1 MRAPLASPALARHD
15 RFAFEMKKP
24 GKRANA
30 GRAGNF
36 TGDPMMNPSHVGVKV
51 GVRTKHML
59 PPQNRL
65 PFQFRPDPVALDQL
79 RLPRTARALFVAIL
93 DDAKSKGW
101 KSRRCNAT
109 LARILGCSTMT
120 VKRGLARLESL
131 GLIRR
136 DYTADGRTRLG
147 IHVTWEGVEH
157 SRAAEQAS
165 VEQPCSTGGT
175 PAFRGVEHS
184 RSTSSE
190 SGVQSER
197 EQTGPISLSTE
208 EDEEQAALFEQ
219 LGPAEYLR
227 MMVRKGR
234 EQMDTLKPAT
244 PPPAPSSPARPS
256 ENALRFTLG
265 SMVGQLGAALSLN
278 ELRPPRRRR

>member
-1 MRAPLASPALARHD
+1 MRAMLFPL
-15 RFAFEMKKP
+15 FEMKKP

-30 GRAGNF
+30 GRARNF
-36 TGDPMMNPSHVGVKV
+36 SGDPMMNLPTAGVKV
-51 GVRTKHML
+51 GVRTQHAAA
-59 PPQNRL
+59 PQNRL

-79 RLPRTARALFVAIL
+79 RLPRTVRALFVAIL

-120 VKRGLARLESL
+120 IKRCLARLESL

-157 SRAAEQAS
+157 SRSAEQAS

-175 PAFRGVEHS
+175 PVFRGVEHS
-184 RSTSSE
+184 CSTSSE
-190 SGVQSER
+190 SGGQSER
-197 EQTGPISLSTE
+197 NQTAPISPSLE
-208 EDEEQAALFEQ
+208 EDEEQAALYAE
-219 LGPAEYLR
+219 LGPAGYLKA
-227 MMVRKGR
+227 MIAKGR
-234 EQMDTLKPAT
+234 QQAAPKPAT
-244 PPPAPSSPARPS
+244 PPPAPPTTARPS
-256 ENALRFTLG
+256 QDALRLTLG
-265 SMVGQLGAALSLN
+265 SMVGQLGEALSLDD
-278 ELRPPRRRR
+278 LRPRRRRR

>member
-1 MRAPLASPALARHD
+1 
-15 RFAFEMKKP
+15 
-24 GKRANA
+24 
-30 GRAGNF
+30 
-36 TGDPMMNPSHVGVKV
+36 MNPSRAGVKV
-51 GVRTKHML
+51 GVRTQHAYT
-59 PPQNRL
+59 PQNRL

-120 VKRGLARLESL
+120 IKRGLARLESL

-190 SGVQSER
+190 SGSQSKK
-197 EQTGPISLSTE
+197 EQTAPISLSTE
-208 EDEEQAALFEQ
+208 EDEELAQLHAE
-219 LGPAEYLR
+219 LGPAGFLKL
-227 MMVRKGR
+227 MMSKGR
-234 EQMDTLKPAT
+234 KQAAPPKPT
-244 PPPAPSSPARPS
+244 SSPAPSVSRPS
-256 ENALRFTLG
+256 EDALHSTLG
-265 SMVGQLGAALSLN
+265 SMVGQLGEALSLS
-278 ELRPPRRRR
+278 ELRPGGRRFTSRRSPRL